1 MKTEIIENQQK
12 ITLLGY
18 YDKLPKSEF
27 ILFRNR
33 ICTECQVS
41 LPTFYRWLRKPEEV
55 APGNRLIVENIV
67 GQKLIWE

>member
-1 MKTEIIENQQK
+1 MRTETTVNQHK

-33 ICTECQVS
+33 ICSECQVS

-55 APGNRLIVENIV
+55 TPGNRLIVENIV
-67 GQKLIWE
+67 GKKLIWE

>member
-1 MKTEIIENQQK
+1 MKTETLVNQQK

>member
-1 MKTEIIENQQK
+1 MKTETVENQQK
-12 ITLLGY
+12 ITLLCY
-18 YDKLPKSEF
+18 YEKLPKSEY

-33 ICTECQVS
+33 ICSECQVS

>member
-1 MKTEIIENQQK
+1 MRTETTVNQQK

-55 APGNRLIVENIV
+55 TPGNRLIVENIV
-67 GQKLIWE
+67 GKKLIWE

>member
-1 MKTEIIENQQK
+1 MKTETLVNQQK
-12 ITLLGY
+12 ITLMGY

-67 GQKLIWE
+67 GQKLNWE

>member
-1 MKTEIIENQQK
+1 MKTETIENQEK

-18 YDKLPKSEF
+18 YEKLPKSEY

-33 ICTECQVS
+33 VCSECQVS

-55 APGNRLIVENIV
+55 APGNRLIIQNIV

>member
-1 MKTEIIENQQK
+1 MKKKTLVNQQK
-12 ITLLGY
+12 ITLMGY

-27 ILFRNR
+27 ILFRNHV
-33 ICTECQVS
+33 CTECQVS

-67 GQKLIWE
+67 GQKLNWE